1 VKNLVKKCTSTGR
14 LSLGLVTL
22 AATLSGLAPA
32 SAASLPSL
40 KGEGSNAKSV
50 IVHVKPGQLADVTEA
65 LVKRGAR
72 IDRSL
77 TAIDS
82 LVITIASDAQPSVAA
97 ISGVDSV
104 VDDLILQPSV
114 PAPQA
119 SVAAPSAPASAPAP
133 SISVLI
139 RTSSSVPPITAPAP
153 VSSPTSTA
161 APAVVAVAPAITPT
175 TAVVALTPNATVGV
189 ASVPSTTLD
198 VAAQKA
204 VADKAIADKVAAEKV
219 AADKVAADKAA
230 AEKVAADKI
239 AAEKEAADKAA
250 TEKALADQS
259 AAKLKADKDEADKT
273 AADKIAVDKAAKLK
287 ALEGKSAED
296 KAKADKDQAEKS
308 AAKTSEE
315 KAKREKSAAD
325 KAKADKD
332 KSDKA
337 DKDKSDKDK
346 ADKDKSDKDKADKD
360 KADKDKAEKDKADK
374 EKGDKESTDA
384 GSLES
389 IARVTGARDLW
400 KKGFTGKGVDI
411 ALIDSGI
418 APVPG
423 APTIVNGADLSLD
436 AGKANLRFLD
446 GYGHGTHM
454 AGIIAGKDAS
464 VTQPEKAKGAFVGIA
479 PGSRVVNVKVGAMDG
494 TVHTSQVIAGIDWII
509 QNRSANGMN
518 IRVVN
523 LSYGSPATSNWKL
536 DPLAWAAEVAWNRG
550 ILVVAAAGNEGAGH
564 ELASPAY
571 SPRILAVGATEVES
585 ARGGR
590 RDYAVASFTSS
601 GTRRRPDLYVPG
613 AHVASLRVKNSFVD
627 TFLAKANV
635 SDQLTRAS
643 GTSQAAAVT
652 SGLAALLF
660 EAFPQANAE
669 QIKALLTG
677 ASDKEHGRKDAV
689 TGIETSLDLGDA
701 YKQGLRRLPAV
712 APIDPLAECGPTIC
726 RGIGDGS
733 APFVNW
739 AQASWN
745 GVTWLMN
752 QWSANQWSANQWSGN
767 QWSANQWSANQWS
780 ANQWS
785 ANQWS
790 GNQWS
795 ANQWSAN
802 QWSANQWSSSQW
814 SANQW
819 SANQW
824 SSSQWSSSQWSSNQ
838 WSSSQWSGE
847 AWLSAWGQ

>member
-1 VKNLVKKCTSTGR
+1 VKNLVKKRTTTAR
-14 LSLGLVTL
+14 LSLGLLTL

-32 SAASLPSL
+32 SAATLPSL
-40 KGEGSNAKSV
+40 EAEGSNAKSV
-50 IVHVKPGQLADVTEA
+50 IVHVKPGQLADVAES
-65 LVKRGAR
+65 LIKRGAR

-82 LVITIASDAQPSVAA
+82 LVITIAAEAQSSVAA
-97 ISGVDSV
+97 MSGVDSV
-104 VDDLILQPSV
+104 VDDLILQPAGAV
-114 PAPQA
+114 PLTSTPLT
-119 SVAAPSAPASAPAP
+119 SVALTAPS
-133 SISVLI
+133 
-139 RTSSSVPPITAPAP
+139 TTAPP
-153 VSSPTSTA
+153 STTSPS
-161 APAVVAVAPAITPT
+161 VVAVDK
-175 TAVVALTPNATVGV
+175 TAKAK
-189 ASVPSTTLD
+189 SEKEKLD
-198 VAAQKA
+198 KDK
-204 VADKAIADKVAAEKV
+204 ADKAKS
-219 AADKVAADKAA
+219 
-230 AEKVAADKI
+230 
-239 AAEKEAADKAA
+239 
-250 TEKALADQS
+250 DQ
-259 AAKLKADKDEADKT
+259 E
-273 AADKIAVDKAAKLK
+273 
-287 ALEGKSAED
+287 
-296 KAKADKDQAEKS
+296 
-308 AAKTSEE
+308 
-315 KAKREKSAAD
+315 
-325 KAKADKD
+325 KADKD
-332 KSDKA
+332 KSDQEKA

-346 ADKDKSDKDKADKD
+346 SDQEKADKD
-360 KADKDKAEKDKADK
+360 K
-374 EKGDKESTDA
+374 DKESTDA

-400 KKGFTGKGVDI
+400 KKGITGKGVDV

-454 AGIIAGKDAS
+454 AGIIAGKDAG
-464 VTQPEKAKGAFVGIA
+464 VTAPEKAKGAFVGIA

-494 TVHTSQVIAGIDWII
+494 SVHTSQVIAGIDWII

-590 RDYAVASFTSS
+590 GDYAVASFTSS

-643 GTSQAAAVT
+643 GTSQATAVT

-677 ASDKEHGRKDAV
+677 ASDKEHGRKDEV

-701 YKQGLRRLPAV
+701 YKQGLRKLPAV
-712 APIDPLAECGPTIC
+712 APIDPLAECGPIIC

-824 SSSQWSSSQWSSNQ
+824 SANQWSANQWSSNQ

-847 AWLSAWGQ
+847 AWLSTWAQ

>member
-1 VKNLVKKCTSTGR
+1 MKKYSSTGR

-22 AATLSGLAPA
+22 VATLSGLAPTA

-50 IVHVKPGQLADVTEA
+50 IVHVKPGQLSDVAEA
-65 LVKRGAR
+65 LIKRGAR

-77 TAIDS
+77 TALDS
-82 LVITIASDAQPSVAA
+82 LVITIAAEGQSSVAA
-97 ISGVDSV
+97 IQGVDSV
-104 VDDLILQPSV
+104 VDDLVLQPAV
-114 PAPQA
+114 PASTASVAQVVPA
-119 SVAAPSAPASAPAP
+119 ASAAPTSVVAIAPVMSVAAPASIPAVALEAASPATTIKTPATSTVKTSEELSVEKVVADKASAEK
-133 SISVLI
+133 L
-139 RTSSSVPPITAPAP
+139 
-153 VSSPTSTA
+153 A
-161 APAVVAVAPAITPT
+161 ADQAGVVK
-175 TAVVALTPNATVGV
+175 
-189 ASVPSTTLD
+189 
-198 VAAQKA
+198 AAADKIAAEKAAAEKAAADKA
-204 VADKAIADKVAAEKV
+204 VADKAVADKAVAEKLASEKLASDKPTADKIPADKAATEKSAAEKA
-219 AADKVAADKAA
+219 AADKAAADKAA
-230 AEKVAADKI
+230 AEKLKTDK
-239 AAEKEAADKAA
+239 EQADKAA
-250 TEKALADQS
+250 
-259 AAKLKADKDEADKT
+259 DKK
-273 AADKIAVDKAAKLK
+273 
-287 ALEGKSAED
+287 
-296 KAKADKDQAEKS
+296 
-308 AAKTSEE
+308 AKTSEVEGNKLKSDLKSEKELAE
-315 KAKREKSAAD
+315 KAA
-325 KAKADKD
+325 AKALEEKV

-337 DKDKSDKDK
+337 AFEEAASNKV
-346 ADKDKSDKDKADKD
+346 ANDKADKD
-360 KADKDKAEKDKADK
+360 KADKDKADK
-374 EKGDKESTDA
+374 ENDKESTDP

-400 KKGFTGKGVDI
+400 KKGYTGKGVDV
-411 ALIDSGI
+411 ALIDTGI

-436 AGKANLRFLD
+436 AGFAHLRFLD

-454 AGIIAGKDAS
+454 AGIIAGKDAG
-464 VTQPEKAKGAFVGIA
+464 VDRPEKAKGAFVGIA
-479 PGSRVVNVKVGAMDG
+479 PGSRVVNVKVGAIDG
-494 TVHTSQVIAGIDWII
+494 TVHTSQVIAGLDWII

-523 LSYGSPATSNWKL
+523 LSYGAPATSNWKL

-571 SPRILAVGATEVES
+571 SPRILSVGATEVES

-590 RDYAVASFTSS
+590 SDYAVASFSSS

-613 AHVASLRVKNSFVD
+613 AHVASLRVKNSYVD
-627 TFLAKANV
+627 TFLAKKNIN
-635 SDQLTRAS
+635 DQLTRAS

-660 EAFPQANAE
+660 EAFPHANAE
-669 QIKALLTG
+669 QIKALLTNV
-677 ASDKEHGRKDAV
+677 SDKERGRRDAV
-689 TGIETSLDLGDA
+689 TGIETSLDLGEA
-701 YKQGLRRLPAV
+701 LKQGLRNMPAV
-712 APIDPLAECGPTIC
+712 APIDPLAECGLTIC

-733 APFVNW
+733 APFLNW
-739 AQASWN
+739 ALSSWN
-745 GVTWLMN
+745 GVAWNAN
-752 QWSANQWSANQWSGN
+752 QWSANQWSANQWSGSQWSAN

-802 QWSANQWSSSQW
+802 QWSANQWSANQW

-824 SSSQWSSSQWSSNQ
+824 SANQ
-838 WSSSQWSGE
+838 WSANQWSANQWSANQWSANQWFGE
-847 AWLSAWGQ
+847 AWLSAWGI

>member
-1 VKNLVKKCTSTGR
+1 MKNLVKKHASSAR

-22 AATLSGLAPA
+22 AATLSGLVPA
-32 SAASLPSL
+32 SAAPLPSL

-50 IVHVKPGQLADVTEA
+50 IVRVKPGQLAEVVEA

-82 LVITIASDAQPSVAA
+82 LVITIAADAQSSVAA
-97 ISGVDSV
+97 IAGVESV
-104 VDDLILQPSV
+104 VDDLVLQPAV
-114 PAPQA
+114 PASTA
-119 SVAAPSAPASAPAP
+119 SVVA
-133 SISVLI
+133 
-139 RTSSSVPPITAPAP
+139 
-153 VSSPTSTA
+153 
-161 APAVVAVAPAITPT
+161 AVVADRP
-175 TAVVALTPNATVGV
+175 
-189 ASVPSTTLD
+189 
-198 VAAQKA
+198 
-204 VADKAIADKVAAEKV
+204 AAEK
-219 AADKVAADKAA
+219 DKA
-230 AEKVAADKI
+230 
-239 AAEKEAADKAA
+239 
-250 TEKALADQS
+250 
-259 AAKLKADKDEADKT
+259 
-273 AADKIAVDKAAKLK
+273 
-287 ALEGKSAED
+287 
-296 KAKADKDQAEKS
+296 
-308 AAKTSEE
+308 
-315 KAKREKSAAD
+315 
-325 KAKADKD
+325 
-332 KSDKA
+332 
-337 DKDKSDKDK
+337 DKDK
-346 ADKDKSDKDKADKD
+346 ADKDKADKDKDKADKD
-360 KADKDKAEKDKADK
+360 KADKDKAAADKDKADK
-374 EKGDKESTDA
+374 DKAAADKDKSDKEKVDKGEKESTDA

-400 KKGFTGKGVDI
+400 KKGYTGKGVDI

-436 AGKANLRFLD
+436 AGKANLQFLD

-454 AGIIAGKDAS
+454 AGIIAGKDAG
-464 VTQPEKAKGAFVGIA
+464 VTAPEKANGAFVGIA

-494 TVHTSQVIAGIDWII
+494 TVHTSQVIAGLDWII

-550 ILVVAAAGNEGAGH
+550 ILVVASAGNEGAGH

-590 RDYAVASFTSS
+590 GDYAVASFTSS

-627 TFLAKANV
+627 TFLARANIN
-635 SDQLTRAS
+635 DQLTRAS

-701 YKQGLRRLPAV
+701 LKQGLRKLPSV
-712 APIDPLAECGPTIC
+712 EPIDPLAECGPVIC

-733 APFVNW
+733 PPFLNW
-739 AQASWN
+739 ALSSWN
-745 GVTWLMN
+745 GVAWNSNQWSSNQWSSNQWSGSQWSSNQWSSNQWSSNQWSSNQWSGNQWSSN
-752 QWSANQWSANQWSGN
+752 QWSANQWSANQWSNSQWSANQWSANQWSAN

-790 GNQWS
+790 G
-795 ANQWSAN
+795 
-802 QWSANQWSSSQW
+802 
-814 SANQW
+814 
-819 SANQW
+819 
-824 SSSQWSSSQWSSNQ
+824 
-838 WSSSQWSGE
+838 E
-847 AWLSAWGQ
+847 AWLSAWGI

>member
-104 VDDLILQPSV
+104 VDDLILQPSL
-114 PAPQA
+114 PATSA
-119 SVAAPSAPASAPAP
+119 SVVTTVAPASLPEP
-133 SISVLI
+133 TPTTISISTLI
-139 RTSSSVPPITAPAP
+139 RTSSSVPPVTAAPAP
-153 VSSPTSTA
+153 VTSTTAVPLVTA
-161 APAVVAVAPAITPT
+161 APAPVITSTTTAVPAVAAIAPTITST
-175 TAVVALTPNATVGV
+175 TAVVVLSSNAAAGL
-189 ASVPSTTLD
+189 ASVPSTAPD
-198 VAAQKA
+198 ASVQKA
-204 VADKAIADKVAAEKV
+204 VADKALADKALADKALADKAASDKAAAEKVVAEKV
-219 AADKVAADKAA
+219 AADK
-230 AEKVAADKI
+230 
-239 AAEKEAADKAA
+239 
-250 TEKALADQS
+250 S
-259 AAKLKADKDEADKT
+259 AA
-273 AADKIAVDKAAKLK
+273 
-287 ALEGKSAED
+287 D
-296 KAKADKDQAEKS
+296 KAKADKDQAEKT
-308 AAKTSEE
+308 AAKAVDE
-315 KAKREKSAAD
+315 KAKSNKDKSD
-325 KAKADKD
+325 KDKSDKDKSDKDKSDKDKADKD
-332 KSDKA
+332 KSDKEKS

-360 KADKDKAEKDKADK
+360 KSDKEKSDKDKGDKD
-374 EKGDKESTDA
+374 KGDKESADA

-400 KKGFTGKGVDI
+400 KKGFTGKGVDV

-479 PGSRVVNVKVGAMDG
+479 PGSRVVNVKVGTMDG

-733 APFVNW
+733 APFVDW

-780 ANQWS
+780 SSQWS

-790 GNQWS
+790 G
-795 ANQWSAN
+795 NQWSAN

-824 SSSQWSSSQWSSNQ
+824 SSSQWSSSQWSANQ

-847 AWLSAWGQ
+847 AWLSTWAQ

>member
-1 VKNLVKKCTSTGR
+1 VKNLKKKYSSTGKV
-14 LSLGLVTL
+14 SLGLVAL
-22 AATLSGLAPA
+22 MATLSGVVPA
-32 SAASLPSL
+32 SFAAPLSSL

-65 LVKRGAR
+65 LIKRGAR

-77 TAIDS
+77 ATIDS
-82 LVITIASDAQPSVAA
+82 LVITIAAEAQSSVAA
-97 ISGVDSV
+97 IAGVDSV
-104 VDDLILQPSV
+104 VDDLILQPTS
-114 PAPQA
+114 
-119 SVAAPSAPASAPAP
+119 APSTVSPAAVVATTIPA
-133 SISVLI
+133 
-139 RTSSSVPPITAPAP
+139 TAPANLP
-153 VSSPTSTA
+153 VASLAVTTSTPTSTVPSTAPAPTSTA
-161 APAVVAVAPAITPT
+161 APATSAVPSTTVPSTAVPSTAVPATKAPEVVITSSSLSAVIAPAITST
-175 TAVVALTPNATVGV
+175 TAAPSPNKPTAPVVSSTSS
-189 ASVPSTTLD
+189 SVPPETVTKTT
-198 VAAQKA
+198 
-204 VADKAIADKVAAEKV
+204 EP
-219 AADKVAADKAA
+219 DKAA
-230 AEKVAADKI
+230 A
-239 AAEKEAADKAA
+239 KAS
-250 TEKALADQS
+250 E
-259 AAKLKADKDEADKT
+259 E
-273 AADKIAVDKAAKLK
+273 
-287 ALEGKSAED
+287 
-296 KAKADKDQAEKS
+296 KAKADKTKADKEKS
-308 AAKTSEE
+308 DKEKQKSE
-315 KAKREKSAAD
+315 KEKS
-325 KAKADKD
+325 DKD
-332 KSDKA
+332 KSDKE
-337 DKDKSDKDK
+337 KSDKDK
-346 ADKDKSDKDKADKD
+346 ADKDKSDKDKA
-360 KADKDKAEKDKADK
+360 
-374 EKGDKESTDA
+374 DKESTDA

-400 KKGFTGKGVDI
+400 KKGYTGKGVDV

-436 AGKANLRFLD
+436 SGFNHLRFLD

-454 AGIIAGKDAS
+454 AGIIAGKDAG
-464 VTQPEKAKGAFVGIA
+464 VDRPEKAKGAFVGIA
-479 PGSRVVNVKVGAMDG
+479 PGSRVVNVKVGAIDG
-494 TVHTSQVIAGIDWII
+494 TVHTSQVIAGLDWII

-523 LSYGSPATSNWKL
+523 LSYGAPTTTNWKL

-550 ILVVAAAGNEGAGH
+550 ILVVAAAGNEGAGY

-571 SPRILAVGATEVES
+571 SPRILAVGATEIENV
-585 ARGGR
+585 RGGR
-590 RDYAVASFTSS
+590 SDYAIASFSSS

-635 SDQLTRAS
+635 NDQLTRAS

-669 QIKALLTG
+669 QIKALLTST
-677 ASDKEHGRKDAV
+677 ADKERGRKDAV

-701 YKQGLRRLPAV
+701 LKQGLRKLPAV
-712 APIDPLAECGPTIC
+712 APIDPLAECGLTIC

-733 APFVNW
+733 DPFVNW
-739 AQASWN
+739 ALASWN

-752 QWSANQWSANQWSGN
+752 QWSANQWSANQWSGSQWSAN

-802 QWSANQWSSSQW
+802 QWSANQWSANQW

-824 SSSQWSSSQWSSNQ
+824 SANQ
-838 WSSSQWSGE
+838 WSANQWSANQWSANQWSANQWSGE
-847 AWLSAWGQ
+847 AWLSAWGL

>member
-1 VKNLVKKCTSTGR
+1 VKNLVKKRTTTAR
-14 LSLGLVTL
+14 LSLGLLTL

-32 SAASLPSL
+32 SAATLPSL
-40 KGEGSNAKSV
+40 KAEGSNAKSV
-50 IVHVKPGQLADVTEA
+50 IVHVKPGQLADVAES
-65 LVKRGAR
+65 LIKRGAR

-82 LVITIASDAQPSVAA
+82 LVITIAAEAQSSVAA
-97 ISGVDSV
+97 MSGVDSV
-104 VDDLILQPSV
+104 VDDLILQPAGAV
-114 PAPQA
+114 PLTSTPLT
-119 SVAAPSAPASAPAP
+119 SVALTAPS
-133 SISVLI
+133 
-139 RTSSSVPPITAPAP
+139 TTAPP
-153 VSSPTSTA
+153 STTSPS
-161 APAVVAVAPAITPT
+161 VVAVDK
-175 TAVVALTPNATVGV
+175 TAKAK
-189 ASVPSTTLD
+189 SEKEKLD
-198 VAAQKA
+198 KDK
-204 VADKAIADKVAAEKV
+204 ADKAKS
-219 AADKVAADKAA
+219 
-230 AEKVAADKI
+230 
-239 AAEKEAADKAA
+239 
-250 TEKALADQS
+250 DQ
-259 AAKLKADKDEADKT
+259 E
-273 AADKIAVDKAAKLK
+273 
-287 ALEGKSAED
+287 
-296 KAKADKDQAEKS
+296 
-308 AAKTSEE
+308 
-315 KAKREKSAAD
+315 
-325 KAKADKD
+325 KADKD
-332 KSDKA
+332 KSDQEKA

-346 ADKDKSDKDKADKD
+346 SDQEKADKD
-360 KADKDKAEKDKADK
+360 K
-374 EKGDKESTDA
+374 DKESTDA

-400 KKGFTGKGVDI
+400 KKGITGKGVDV

-454 AGIIAGKDAS
+454 AGIIAGKDAG
-464 VTQPEKAKGAFVGIA
+464 VTAPEKAKGAFVGIA

-494 TVHTSQVIAGIDWII
+494 SVHTSQVIAGIDWII

-590 RDYAVASFTSS
+590 GDYAVASFTSS

-643 GTSQAAAVT
+643 GTSQATAVT

-677 ASDKEHGRKDAV
+677 ASDKEHGRKDEV

-701 YKQGLRRLPAV
+701 YKQGLRKLPAV
-712 APIDPLAECGPTIC
+712 APIDPLAECGPIIC

-824 SSSQWSSSQWSSNQ
+824 SANQWSANQWSSNQ

-847 AWLSAWGQ
+847 AWLSTWAQ